1 METLKPQ
8 TTKDGRSGPRPL
20 CTCPVSLD
28 FFASAAATEQAG
40 WAIGLNH
47 EAISTAIQLI
57 IRRKGHMGPFASTVA
72 GNQADV
78 SEEASL

>member
-1 METLKPQ
+1 METLEPQ
-8 TTKDGRSGPRPL
+8 TTKVGKSGPRPL

-47 EAISTAIQLI
+47 EAISTAI
-57 IRRKGHMGPFASTVA
+57 
-72 GNQADV
+72 
-78 SEEASL
+78 